1 MDFLDINSLGSSL
14 TYGLSS
20 GITLTTELTYG
31 VGSTIGYGLNLT
43 SEFGSGIGSM
53 IGLGYTSEQ
62 SGSDNEYYHDE
73 ISKKKYVKK
82 KIITQNYYIN
92 MISSYSRSI
101 FMIFIPHHTAA
112 YHVV

>member
-73 ISKKKYVKK
+73 ISNL
-82 KIITQNYYIN
+82 IGTLQG
-92 MISSYSRSI
+92 ISTLKVRLKGL
-101 FMIFIPHHTAA
+101 
-112 YHVV
+112 

>member
-62 SGSDNEYYHDE
+62 SGNDNEYYHDE

-82 KIITQNYYIN
+82 NTAITYGGI
-92 MISSYSRSI
+92 RS
-101 FMIFIPHHTAA
+101 TELRSNDNLNNLLKK
-112 YHVV
+112 

>member
-20 GITLTTELTYG
+20 GINLTTELTYG
-31 VGSTIGYGLNLT
+31 VGSTIGYGLNSGLTMT

-62 SGSDNEYYHDE
+62 SGNDNEYYHDE

-82 KIITQNYYIN
+82 NTAITYGGIRATELGSTDNLN
-92 MISSYSRSI
+92 NLSKK
-101 FMIFIPHHTAA
+101 
-112 YHVV
+112 